1 MRVKDIN
8 PEFSPDNE
16 FLPVMLSLFDHIL
29 EIFHVEEIANSE
41 IHMERGIRGAMNVY
55 NRPFII
61 FIKELTTF
69 KKVNPYAIKSFGNM
83 IEAFLKITDP
93 VESYRD
99 AWELVTAMN
108 ENLAEAITS
117 ISCSQEVA
125 IGNDILV
132 SVPSDASLVATWRLE
147 NGL

>member
-41 IHMERGIRGAMNVY
+41 IRMERGIRGAMNVY
-55 NRPFII
+55 SRPFII

-69 KKVNPYAIKSFGNM
+69 EKVNPYAIKSFSNM

-93 VESYRD
+93 IESYRD
-99 AWELVTAMN
+99 AWDLVTAMN

>member
-1 MRVKDIN
+1 MRVKNIN

-29 EIFHVEEIANSE
+29 EIFHVEEIVNNE

-55 NRPFII
+55 SRPFIL

-69 KKVNPYAIKSFGNM
+69 EKVNPYAIKSFSNM
-83 IEAFLKITDP
+83 AEAFLKITDP
-93 VESYRD
+93 VESYKD
-99 AWELVTAMN
+99 AWDLVTALS
-108 ENLAEAITS
+108 ENLAEAVTS
-117 ISCSQEVA
+117 ISCPYEVA
-125 IGNDILV
+125 IGKSILI
-132 SVPSDASLVATWRLE
+132 STSSDASLIATWRLE